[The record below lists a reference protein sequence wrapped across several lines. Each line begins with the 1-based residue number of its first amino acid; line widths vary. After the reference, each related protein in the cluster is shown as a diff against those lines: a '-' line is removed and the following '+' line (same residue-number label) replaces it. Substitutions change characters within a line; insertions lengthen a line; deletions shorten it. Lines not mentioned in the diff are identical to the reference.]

1 MMANDLGY
9 LFTEINISKM
19 YNMSTCPHT
28 QKRLGIGRKRVTWC
42 VLTMIRD
49 YKVYQQNTESNK
61 SIKTRKREREP
72 NRDDQTKIAGIPF
85 GTMANTSHLL
95 SLAKLTTR
103 NHSIS
108 FISSVSANR
117 HTHTH
122 TPAQTRSHILP
133 FFHHYSTIAKHHSKL
148 WRTSAYEFRVA
159 ALCFISWLFIFQTMA
174 FAMKCGSFV
183 PYQQSHVHVHCPVGN
198 IVELNVTLIFGR
210 LCQFKNWRDSGG
222 SMIFH
227 FVDLL
232 NADFWRNAHL
242 FWLFLSLQ
250 CILKLISSEKR
261 AQFTCRYSQSSIRSH
276 HTSTVPAHWLVHVF
290 HEVSLLSI
298 SVYFC
303 RYTIVQQNS

>member
-122 TPAQTRSHILP
+122 PHKLAHIFSPSSITISQSQNTIQNYDGHPLMNLESLLCVLYLGYL
-133 FFHHYSTIAKHHSKL
+133 FFRQWHL
-148 WRTSAYEFRVA
+148 QW
-159 ALCFISWLFIFQTMA
+159 
-174 FAMKCGSFV
+174 
-183 PYQQSHVHVHCPVGN
+183 
-198 IVELNVTLIFGR
+198 
-210 LCQFKNWRDSGG
+210 
-222 SMIFH
+222 
-227 FVDLL
+227 
-232 NADFWRNAHL
+232 NAVHL
-242 FWLFLSLQ
+242 FRISSLTCMSIVQLEILSNWMSHSYSVGCASSKIEETQ
-250 CILKLISSEKR
+250 EVRWFSILLIS
-261 AQFTCRYSQSSIRSH
+261 
-276 HTSTVPAHWLVHVF
+276 
-290 HEVSLLSI
+290 
-298 SVYFC
+298 
-303 RYTIVQQNS
+303 

>member
-122 TPAQTRSHILP
+122 PHKLAHIFSPSSITISQSQNTIQNYDGHPLMNLESLLCVLYLGYL
-133 FFHHYSTIAKHHSKL
+133 FFRQWHL
-148 WRTSAYEFRVA
+148 QW
-159 ALCFISWLFIFQTMA
+159 
-174 FAMKCGSFV
+174 
-183 PYQQSHVHVHCPVGN
+183 
-198 IVELNVTLIFGR
+198 
-210 LCQFKNWRDSGG
+210 
-222 SMIFH
+222 
-227 FVDLL
+227 
-232 NADFWRNAHL
+232 NAVHL
-242 FWLFLSLQ
+242 FR
-250 CILKLISSEKR
+250 ISSLTCMSIVQLEILSNWMSHSYSVGCASQKLKR
-261 AQFTCRYSQSSIRSH
+261 LRRFDDFPFCWSLKCRFLKKCASLLVVSIIAMHFEVNFIGKKSSIYVSIQPIIDTLTPYFH
-276 HTSTVPAHWLVHVF
+276 CASSLVSSCFPWSFSLVNFCVF
-290 HEVSLLSI
+290 LPLH
-298 SVYFC
+298 Y
-303 RYTIVQQNS
+303 RTTK